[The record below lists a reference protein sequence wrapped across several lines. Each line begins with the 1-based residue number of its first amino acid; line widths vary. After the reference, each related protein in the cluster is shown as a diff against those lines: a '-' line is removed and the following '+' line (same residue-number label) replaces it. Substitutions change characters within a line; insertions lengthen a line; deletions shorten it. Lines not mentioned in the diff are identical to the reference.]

1 MKRSYVTA
9 AAIAIAVAAWLG
21 SGLIFDGDGNT
32 PEPGSP
38 APRTDSAADALAQVQ
53 VRTVVA
59 EEHVRALAMF
69 ARTEAVRMVEL
80 KAETSARVVEQ
91 AVREGDWVEKGDLV
105 IRLAMDDRAE
115 KLDEAKALVAQ
126 REIAY
131 EAALKLAKKKF
142 RSKVTLAEEKALL
155 ESARAQLAASRL
167 DIARTQIRAP
177 YRGIVDAFVA
187 EVGDLVDVNGP
198 VAQLVDLDPILV
210 VAQVTE
216 RDSVHVQ
223 PGTEADVRFAIGET
237 ARGVVRHVSRMG
249 EAATRTFRVEVEIA
263 NSDGAIPEGITA
275 QLRFPLETRMAH
287 RLSPAVLTLDDA
299 GKVGVK
305 MVDDDGR
312 VRFVP
317 VALIDDTS
325 EGIWLAGLPTE
336 VRVIVVGQEFVREGQ
351 QVVPVPEL
359 RAPGAGAGGQGAS

>member
-9 AAIAIAVAAWLG
+9 AAIALAVAAWLG

-32 PEPGSP
+32 PETGSP
-38 APRTDSAADALAQVQ
+38 DLPADTAEEALAQVQ

-91 AVREGDWVEKGDLV
+91 AVREGDWVEKGDLI

-126 REIAY
+126 RKIAY
-131 EAALKLAKKKF
+131 EAALKLAKKEF

-155 ESARAQLAASRL
+155 EAARAQLAASRL
-167 DIARTQIRAP
+167 DIDRTRIRAP
-177 YRGIVDAFVA
+177 YRSIVDSFVV
-187 EVGDLVDVNGP
+187 EVGDLVDVFGP

-223 PGTEADVRFAIGET
+223 PGAEAEVRLATGEV

-249 EAATRTFRVEVEIA
+249 TEATRTFRVEVEVA
-263 NSDGAIPEGITA
+263 NPNGAIPEGITA
-275 QLRFPLETRMAH
+275 QMRLPLERRMAH
-287 RLSPAVLTLDDA
+287 RLSPAVLTLDDTGA
-299 GKVGVK
+299 VGIK

-317 VALIDDTS
+317 VTLVDDTS
-325 EGIWLAGLPTE
+325 EGVWLAGLPPE

-351 QVVPVPEL
+351 QVQPVPEL
-359 RAPGAGAGGQGAS
+359 RAPGAEAGGRGAS